1 MLRMKGLEGSTAQ
14 HAMRSKWRSSF
25 GVRAYQMS
33 SATWY
38 SQLIGD
44 EKSRVC
50 FHKLSLSIVAEYVP
64 GFIVATAP

>member
-1 MLRMKGLEGSTAQ
+1 MQCAAS
-14 HAMRSKWRSSF
+14 
-25 GVRAYQMS
+25 GVRRLALGRRIRMS